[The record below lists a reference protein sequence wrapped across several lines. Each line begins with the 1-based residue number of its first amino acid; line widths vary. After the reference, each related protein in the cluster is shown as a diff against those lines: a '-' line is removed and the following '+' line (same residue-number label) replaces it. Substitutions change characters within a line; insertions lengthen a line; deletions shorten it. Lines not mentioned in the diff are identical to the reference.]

1 MNGKKN
7 IEKCEKKIPIVLI
20 VWWIRSKLRFM
31 IHDYYFFFLVSGTV
45 LRMCHHLHTQKNVM
59 ENPVYAFRYIFS
71 IQTVNQIDWFLRKI
85 ITSTFYVLRQVY
97 WFRAYVLQV
106 YFGDLLSKLWVLTGY
121 KKGSRFTG
129 TKLMKWWQK

>member
-59 ENPVYAFRYIFS
+59 KNPVYAFRYIFS